1 MTSINNGV
9 STMRMSFSK
18 IIITGLFITISCGVS
33 SLTFA
38 SGVSGSAAGG
48 SSQGSDGQ
56 LETCSQTLGTLAVHE
71 DHNEPWW
78 HNYYRRYPTLG
89 STVPLLRLM
98 IQQSNCFVVVERGKA
113 MKNMMG
119 ERQLEASGEMREGS
133 SFGKGQMVAA
143 DYTMSPSI
151 QFSEN
156 TGGLAG
162 KVGGLL
168 GSKGKI
174 LGDLAGGLKKN
185 EAATTLLLIDNRS
198 GVQVSAAI
206 GSAEKFD
213 YSAGVGIFGRRGG
226 GSADGYTRTPEG
238 KVIAAAFADSY
249 NNMVRALRNYKAQ
262 TVEGG
267 LGKGGK
273 LGIGE

>member
-1 MTSINNGV
+1 
-9 STMRMSFSK
+9 MRILISYRL
-18 IIITGLFITISCGVS
+18 ICLFIFLFATMSVQ
-33 SLTFA
+33 A

-48 SSQGSDGQ
+48 SSQGADTQ
-56 LETCSQTLGTLAVHE
+56 LESCSQSLGTLAVHE
-71 DHNEPWW
+71 NQSEPWW
-78 HNYYRRYPTLG
+78 AHYYHRYPTLG

-113 MKNMMG
+113 MQNMME
-119 ERQLEASGEMREGS
+119 ERHLEAAGEMREGS
-133 SFGKGQMVAA
+133 NFGKGQMVAA

-162 KVGGLL
+162 KVGGLF
-168 GSKGKI
+168 GSKGKV
-174 LGDLAGGLKKN
+174 LGNLAGGLKRN
-185 EAATTLLLIDNRS
+185 EASTTLLLVDNRS
-198 GVQVSAAI
+198 GVQVSASQ

-213 YSAGVGIFGRRGG
+213 YSAATGIFGSRAH
-226 GSADGYTRTPEG
+226 GSASGYTNTPEG

-273 LGIGE
+273 LTIGE